1 MTTTTTRQ
9 ITYGEAE
16 REALRSEMRRDP
28 NVIIMGE
35 DIAGAAGR
43 QSQGFVDAWGGP
55 FGSTKGLIQE
65 FGPERVRDTPISEAG
80 FIGAAVGAAATGL
93 RPVADLMFIDFM
105 GCCLDQIMNNAAKMR
120 YMFGGKTRIP
130 LTIMTRIGAGVGSA
144 AQHSECLYSMLAHL
158 PGLKVVAPSDAYT
171 AKGLL
176 TSAIRDDDPVIVC
189 DHKRLLGQ
197 RAAVPEDS
205 YTVPIGKARILKPGK
220 DATLVGLSLM
230 TTVCM
235 DAATAL
241 AKDGVDAEVIDLLSL
256 SPLDEDAIL
265 TSVKKTQRLVVVDED
280 TPRCSIAT
288 DIAALVADEAFDY
301 LAAPVKRITAPH
313 TPVPFS
319 RVLEQ
324 AYIPNAQKVIET
336 VKGMMG

>member
-1 MTTTTTRQ
+1 MTTTTATRQ

-16 REALRSEMRRDP
+16 REALREEMRRDP

-43 QSQGFVDAWGGP
+43 PGFTDAWGGP

-65 FGPERVRDTPISEAG
+65 FGAERVRDTPISEAG
-80 FIGAAVGAAATGL
+80 FIGAAVGAAATGM
-93 RPVADLMFIDFM
+93 RPVADLMFIDFI

-120 YMFGGKTRIP
+120 YMFGGKSRMP

-144 AQHSECLYSMLAHL
+144 AQHSETLYSMLTHL

-176 TSAIRDDDPVIVC
+176 ISAIRDDDPVIVC
-189 DHKRLLGQ
+189 DHKRLLG
-197 RAAVPEDS
+197 RRGPVPEEA
-205 YTVPIGKARILKPGK
+205 YTWPIGKARVLKPGK
-220 DATLVGLSLM
+220 DVTLVGISLM
-230 TTVCM
+230 TGVCL
-235 DAATAL
+235 DAAAAL
-241 AKDGVDAEVIDLLSL
+241 AKEGVDAEVIDLLSL
-256 SPLDEDAIL
+256 SPLDDEAIL

-280 TPRCSIAT
+280 TPRCSLAT

-324 AYIPNAQKVIET
+324 AYIPNAQRVVDT
-336 VKGMMG
+336 VKGIMG